1 MRGTPGPFTLQRPT
15 TSAAPS
21 IDPCTGGQLRLRS
34 RPHRPRPLSGAYLAG
49 LAIGLGFGCQSTRPP
64 LTEAHAEAIR
74 DSVAAAM
81 EEFRNLGEAADRE
94 AVGNFYSESPA
105 FRFYEN
111 GELRYESAGDVRA
124 ALADLGPGMRI
135 TTEYSETDIE
145 PLAPGLAQVR
155 SRFESTLSGEGGFEL
170 SYGGAV
176 TMLWVHETGGWRI
189 LSGHSSAPV
198 PRGG

>member
-1 MRGTPGPFTLQRPT
+1 MKLQP
-15 TSAAPS
+15 
-21 IDPCTGGQLRLRS
+21 
-34 RPHRPRPLSGAYLAG
+34 RPHRPRPPSRAYLAG
-49 LAIGLGFGCQSTRPP
+49 LATLFGFGCQSTPAT
-64 LTEAHAEAIR
+64 LTEAHAEAMR
-74 DSVAAAM
+74 DSVVATL
-81 EEFRNLGEAADRE
+81 EEFRAMGIASAWEAAGD
-94 AVGNFYSESPA
+94 FYSDSPS

-111 GELRYESAGDVRA
+111 GELRYESADDVRA
-124 ALADLGPGMRI
+124 ALADLGPGMRV
-135 TTEYSETDIE
+135 TTEYSETDVE

-155 SRFESTLSGEGGFEL
+155 SGFESTLSGEGGFEF

>member
-1 MRGTPGPFTLQRPT
+1 M
-15 TSAAPS
+15 
-21 IDPCTGGQLRLRS
+21 RLRP
-34 RPHRPRPLSGAYLAG
+34 RPHRPRPPSRAYLAG
-49 LAIGLGFGCQSTRPP
+49 LAIWLAFGCQSTPAR
-64 LTEAHAEAIR
+64 LTEAHAAAIR
-74 DSVAAAM
+74 DSVSAAM
-81 EEFRNLGEAADRE
+81 EEFRDLGAAADWEAA
-94 AVGNFYSESPA
+94 GNFYSDSPS

-111 GELRYESAGDVRA
+111 GELRYESADDVRA
-124 ALADLGPGMRI
+124 ALADLGPAMRV

-155 SRFESTLSGEGGFEL
+155 SGFESTLSGEGGFEF

>member
-1 MRGTPGPFTLQRPT
+1 MRRAPGTFTLHRPT
-15 TSAAPS
+15 TPAAPS
-21 IDPCTGGQLRLRS
+21 IDPCTGGQLRLRPRS
-34 RPHRPRPLSGAYLAG
+34 HRPHPPSGACLAG
-49 LAIGLGFGCQSTRPP
+49 LAIWLGFGCQSTRPS

-74 DSVAAAM
+74 DSVAATL
-81 EEFRNLGEAADRE
+81 EEFRAIGIDSAWEDA
-94 AVGNFYSESPA
+94 GNFYSDSPS

-111 GELRYESAGDVRA
+111 GELRYESADDVRA
-124 ALADLGPGMRI
+124 ALADLGPGMRV
-135 TTEYSETDIE
+135 TTEYSDTDIE

-155 SRFESTLSGEGGFEL
+155 SRFESTLSGEGGFEF

-176 TMLWVHETGGWRI
+176 TMLWIHEKGGWRI

>member
-1 MRGTPGPFTLQRPT
+1 M
-15 TSAAPS
+15 
-21 IDPCTGGQLRLRS
+21 RLRPRS
-34 RPHRPRPLSGAYLAG
+34 RRRRPPSGVCLAG
-49 LAIGLGFGCQSTRPP
+49 LAIWLGFGCQSTRPP

-74 DSVAAAM
+74 DSVSAAM
-81 EEFRNLGEAADRE
+81 EEFRNLGAAADWEAA
-94 AVGNFYSESPA
+94 GNFYSDSPS

-111 GELRYESAGDVRA
+111 GELRYGSSDDVRA

-135 TTEYSETDIE
+135 ATEYSDTDIE

-155 SRFESTLSGEGGFEL
+155 SGFESTLSGEGGFGF

>member
-1 MRGTPGPFTLQRPT
+1 MTNMAKLCLCFAVWAGSGCG
-15 TSAAPS
+15 SDAA
-21 IDPCTGGQLRLRS
+21 R
-34 RPHRPRPLSGAYLAG
+34 
-49 LAIGLGFGCQSTRPP
+49 
-64 LTEAHAEAIR
+64 LTEAHAAAIR
-74 DSVAAAM
+74 DSVSATM
-81 EEFRNLGEAADRE
+81 EEFRNLGAASAWEAAGD
-94 AVGNFYSESPA
+94 FYSDSPS

-111 GELRYESAGDVRA
+111 GELRYKSADDVRA
-124 ALADLGPGMRI
+124 ALADLGPGMRV

-145 PLAPGLAQVR
+145 PLAPGLAQLR
-155 SRFESTLSGEGGFEL
+155 SRFESTLSGEGGFEV

>member
-1 MRGTPGPFTLQRPT
+1 MTNMAKFCLCFAVWAGSGCG
-15 TSAAPS
+15 SNA
-21 IDPCTGGQLRLRS
+21 S
-34 RPHRPRPLSGAYLAG
+34 R
-49 LAIGLGFGCQSTRPP
+49 

-74 DSVAAAM
+74 DSVSAAM
-81 EEFRNLGEAADRE
+81 EEFRNLGAAADWE
-94 AVGNFYSESPA
+94 ATGNFYSESPA

-124 ALADLGPGMRI
+124 ALADLGPGMRV

-145 PLAPGLAQVR
+145 PLAPGLAHVR
-155 SRFESTLSGEGGFEL
+155 ARFESTFSSPDGSGF
-170 SYGGAV
+170 SFGGAV

>member
-1 MRGTPGPFTLQRPT
+1 MTNMAKFCLCLAVWAGSGCG
-15 TSAAPS
+15 SDAA
-21 IDPCTGGQLRLRS
+21 R
-34 RPHRPRPLSGAYLAG
+34 
-49 LAIGLGFGCQSTRPP
+49 
-64 LTEAHAEAIR
+64 LTEAHAAAIR
-74 DSVAAAM
+74 DSVAATLD
-81 EEFRNLGEAADRE
+81 EFRAMGIASAWEAA
-94 AVGNFYSESPA
+94 GNFYSESPA

-111 GELRYESAGDVRA
+111 GELRYESADDVRA
-124 ALADLGPGMRI
+124 ALADLGPAMRV

-155 SRFESTLSGEGGFEL
+155 SRFESTLSGEGGFEFN
-170 SYGGAV
+170 YGGAV